1 MRCSNCNA
9 EIPDNSFKCNLCG
22 QVYNYKDNICPN
34 CHAIVKPGAAYC
46 YVCGYNIA
54 ESRIQKDTISN
65 GVLNNETTE
74 KIKKATRIIP
84 IIYGLTSVATTI
96 FFVIL
101 IVVIYCVANGFLTLN
116 NVISMIKYI
125 LLGIGIICLGIIAFN
140 TIKNNNKKTLNIV
153 LVIISII
160 TIGVI
165 VFVTKFSKISFV
177 NFDQKDE
184 ININGQS
191 FPSLYKVTKYNNTFL
206 SLLIRNDH
214 DEQLGKI
221 SYYLDINKSEI
232 PTEDIKKYIKEIKKM
247 GYVLCEELSED
258 SDVYIYNDKEKNMC
272 KIIYI
277 NKSEITYVVGNGNY
291 K

>member
-9 EIPDNSFKCNLCG
+9 EIPDNSLKCNLCG
-22 QVYNYKDNICPN
+22 QVYNYKDNVCPN
-34 CHAIVKPGAAYC
+34 CYAGVKPGAAYC
-46 YVCGYNIA
+46 DVCGYNITQ
-54 ESRIQKDTISN
+54 EDTISN
-65 GVLNNETTE
+65 VVLNNETTE

-101 IVVIYCVANGFLTLN
+101 TVVIYCVANGFLTLN

-125 LLGIGIICLGIIAFN
+125 LLGIGTICLGIIAFN

-160 TIGVI
+160 TIGI
-165 VFVTKFSKISFV
+165 VVYCTKFSKVSFV

-191 FPSLYKVTKYNNTFL
+191 FPSLYKFTKYNNTFL

-221 SYYLDINKSEI
+221 SYYLDIKKSEI
-232 PTEDIKKYIKEIKKM
+232 PTEDIKNYVREIKKM
-247 GYVLCEELSED
+247 GYVFCEELSED
-258 SDVYIYNDKEKNMC
+258 NDVYIYNDKEKNMC

-277 NKSEITYVVGNGNY
+277 NKTDITYVVGEGNY